1 MPRAPTGHLL
11 FLWVVGLLC
20 GSALLF
26 IVR

>member
-1 MPRAPTGHLL
+1 MLQAPTGQLL

-20 GSALLF
+20 GGVLLT